1 MLALT
6 RPVKALRRIREYVE
20 ADPTSEI
27 AQQAQKDDSIFQS
40 FEETILTRASD
51 LVKAVVDRWDGHQ
64 VNLHSLVMNAIN
76 HIQPF

>member
-27 AQQAQKDDSIFQS
+27 AQQAQKDDTMFES
-40 FEETILTRASD
+40 FEETILTKVSD
-51 LVKAVVDRWDGHQ
+51 LVETVVGRWDGHQ
-64 VNLHSLVMNAIN
+64 VMFRLEPNVL
-76 HIQPF
+76 PCR